1 MVFAAMKL
9 RMMKELESP
18 TVIMVITHISV
29 MSSLVKTKCPACEPG
44 TGKDFEIII
53 HHLAVIHTDSVYQS
67 ESQLLSDLKAPRGWF
82 PDQSVRSAVLIA
94 KDGQG

>member
-1 MVFAAMKL
+1 METVKGPDS
-9 RMMKELESP
+9 LEE
-18 TVIMVITHISV
+18 TLERITHISV

-53 HHLAVIHTDSVYQS
+53 HHLAVITDSVYQS

-82 PDQSVRSAVLIA
+82 PDRPVQSAVLIPKA
-94 KDGQG
+94 AIPEQCRR